1 MDRLDAFHRVQ
12 LIMLPSTQEIKIRR
26 KRLGLTQQQLSKEAG
41 VSQSL
46 IAKIE
51 SGSIDASYSN
61 TVRIFEALQRLEQK
75 TVVRAGQIMS
85 GPVVHVRTSDSV
97 AHTLKV
103 MKKKDFSQLPVFEG
117 SHPVGSISDKTV
129 LEKITAGASL
139 EALSSQAVGDVME
152 EAFPVVDES
161 TPLPAVSSLLNY
173 HFAVLVRR
181 KNRVAGIIT
190 KSNLLDLV
198 GK

>member
-1 MDRLDAFHRVQ
+1 
-12 LIMLPSTQEIKIRR
+12 MLPSTQEIKARR
-26 KRLGLTQQQLSKEAG
+26 KKLGLTQFQLASESG

-51 SGSIDASYSN
+51 SESIDASYSN
-61 TVRIFEALQRLEQK
+61 TVRIFEALERLEQK

-85 GPVVHVRTSDSV
+85 TPVVHVKTTDLV
-97 AHTLKV
+97 GHCLKG
-103 MKKKDFSQLPVFEG
+103 MKKNDFSQLPVFEG
-117 SHPVGSISDKTV
+117 SHPVGSMSDKTI
-129 LEKITAGASL
+129 LEKITSGASL
-139 EALSSQAVGDVME
+139 EELSGQPVGDVME

-173 HFAVLVRR
+173 HFAVLVRK
-181 KNRVAGIIT
+181 KNKVAGIIT

>member
-1 MDRLDAFHRVQ
+1 
-12 LIMLPSTQEIKIRR
+12 MLPSTQEIRARR
-26 KRLGLTQQQLSKEAG
+26 KKLGLTQSQLAKESG

-51 SGSIDASYSN
+51 SNAIDASYSN
-61 TVRIFEALQRLEQK
+61 TVRIFEALERLERK

-85 GPVVHVRTSDSV
+85 APVVFVHASDSV
-97 AHTLKV
+97 GHTLKL
-103 MKKKDFSQLPVFEG
+103 MRKRDFSQLPVFDVG
-117 SHPVGSISDKTV
+117 HPVGSISDKTV
-129 LEKITAGASL
+129 LEKISAGASL
-139 EALSSQAVGDVME
+139 EDLSFQPVGDVME

-173 HFAVLVRR
+173 HFAVLVRK
-181 KNRVAGIIT
+181 KNKVAGIIT

-198 GK
+198 GR